1 MIGRQVIVVNRYIPT
16 EELLQLMEER
26 WDKEN
31 FNGFVYDKPIAMS
44 VDKYIILP
52 ASDRFLTI
60 VYTVKKGGLFHKN
73 NTVVLSTADTPA
85 GAAEGLLRNIPSKR
99 ILFGAAK
106 MGSLMSS
113 EEERKGPAEAALQ
126 AYTGHMK
133 DILGQAGLL
142 G

>member
-1 MIGRQVIVVNRYIPT
+1 MKHVKTLNT
-16 EELLQLMEER
+16 KKLS
-26 WDKEN
+26 N
-31 FNGFVYDKPIAMS
+31 
-44 VDKYIILP
+44 
-52 ASDRFLTI
+52 
-60 VYTVKKGGLFHKN
+60 TVKKGGLFHKN
-73 NTVVLSTADTPA
+73 NTVVLSTADSPA

-133 DILGQAGLL
+133 DILGQSGLL

>member
-1 MIGRQVIVVNRYIPT
+1 MVGGEKRDPECLVLNQK
-16 EELLQLMEER
+16 LLQ
-26 WDKEN
+26 
-31 FNGFVYDKPIAMS
+31 GS
-44 VDKYIILP
+44 VFSHALVVIHDRPRLNDAFHDILF
-52 ASDRFLTI
+52 SK
-60 VYTVKKGGLFHKN
+60 V
-73 NTVVLSTADTPA
+73 A

-133 DILGQAGLL
+133 DILGQAELL